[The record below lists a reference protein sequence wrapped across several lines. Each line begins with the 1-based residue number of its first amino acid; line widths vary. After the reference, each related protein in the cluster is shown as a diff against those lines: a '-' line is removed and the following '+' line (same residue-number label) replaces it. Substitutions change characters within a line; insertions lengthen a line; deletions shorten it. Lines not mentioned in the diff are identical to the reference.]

1 MMADKKRKSK
11 DGMAQS
17 GKKDRE
23 FRNNKR
29 KNLSYNKKNK
39 KEDASEKRRRH
50 GPRLP
55 NALRKELD
63 VFNRT
68 VEGEPSDVDERID
81 SDDAVGNDVYEY
93 EEGIAE
99 EESKKN
105 RRFDTVENYQYEL
118 PEDFQDSDVA
128 SDEGEDEDNIGYDN
142 ENGNEGRH
150 TRMLEEIT
158 GLPSDVFGGVSYL
171 AILPAIS
178 LLTHVSI
185 SIRLCIKNKKEKL
198 SPFNKSYKRLATTCN
213 TDWLSEE
220 KELTIFPE
228 ELTEYVSKIPGRKKK
243 DIIITEAYPESE
255 YNPSSDILDGDGRI
269 SIQDLLDPLH
279 GKSGF
284 SKLRKNLQR
293 MNKKSVP
300 TLAPLPKPE
309 QERLERKAAYEH
321 SKKDITK
328 WEPLVKRN
336 REAPTLY
343 FDEDVDLGFSTIGAI
358 ASEFE
363 PRTDFEKKIASLV
376 NQNEVVEAHKKDGAR
391 LLELNKAWIS
401 VEEVMDRQQRLAKMR
416 SLLFR
421 HEMKA
426 KRVKKIKS
434 KTYHRLLKKER
445 RKTAEAALQMDP
457 EAAKEH
463 AMKQEFKRAEERMT
477 LKHKNSSRWAK
488 RILQRGLQ
496 VQDEATRE
504 AFGEQLSRH
513 AALTRKINSVKES
526 SSSDDSSDD
535 YDSDDMLAS
544 PDGDA
549 KSKLLMKAKEKT
561 LKVLEGDEELPKSG
575 VLSLPFMVRGLKKRK
590 EAADEEAKLA
600 LEEYESSLK
609 QLEDPSASG
618 SCERGAS
625 SGMRVFGVPKRVVN
639 ETSKKVKSDN
649 YYANS
654 DSEDDVEAQED
665 IVIENNQNDKSLREA
680 DIDPSLLREEFEIS
694 HDSLFKSFQDA
705 EDPETKTTY
714 DVAFLASDSWKK
726 MRGSSDASKQTE
738 ASNHVRK
745 SEITVGPMK
754 HDQSFEENDDDCD
767 TDSGGEMV
775 DGILSSGPKSTYE
788 LPSQAELILRA
799 FAGDDVQEDFDKDK
813 EAVLDEENPEPE
825 KPVLLPGWG
834 QWTDIQK
841 KKGLP
846 SWMLEEHEMAK
857 KKRNESLKKRKD
869 AHLSNVIIS
878 EKLDRKPLSLLLLFH
893 PENCL
898 YKRQRPQLPIF
909 VPQRT
914 DDKAEKL
921 HTKTLPYPYTSKEV
935 FEQSIRMPIGPEFN
949 PATAI
954 GALNRPEVV
963 KKAGVI
969 IKPIQYEDMNVRERA
984 ETHKHN
990 GQRQRKAKDKNQS
1003 MRKKAAKV

>member
-63 VFNRT
+63 VFNRI
-68 VEGEPSDVDERID
+68 VDGEPSDVDEGID

-118 PEDFQDSDVA
+118 PEDFKDSDVA
-128 SDEGEDEDNIGYDN
+128 SDEGEDDEDEDNNRYDN

-150 TRMLEEIT
+150 TRMLEGIT
-158 GLPSDVFGGVSYL
+158 GLPSDAF
-171 AILPAIS
+171 A
-178 LLTHVSI
+178 
-185 SIRLCIKNKKEKL
+185 
-198 SPFNKSYKRLATTCN
+198 
-213 TDWLSEE
+213 
-220 KELTIFPE
+220 
-228 ELTEYVSKIPGRKKK
+228 GRKKK

-391 LLELNKAWIS
+391 LLELNKIS
-401 VEEVMDRQQRLAKMR
+401 VEEVMDRQERLAKMR

-445 RKTAEAALQMDP
+445 RKTTEAALQMDP

-463 AMKQEFKRAEERMT
+463 AMKQEFKRAE
-477 LKHKNSSRWAK
+477 
-488 RILQRGLQ
+488 
-496 VQDEATRE
+496 
-504 AFGEQLSRH
+504 LSRH

-544 PDGDA
+544 PDEDA

-561 LKVLEGDEELPKSG
+561 LEVLEGDEELPKSG
-575 VLSLPFMVRGLKKRK
+575 VLSLPFMVILVYLLYIFSFPCTWVKKRK

-600 LEEYESSLK
+600 VEEYESSLK

-618 SCERGAS
+618 SCER
-625 SGMRVFGVPKRVVN
+625 VPQV
-639 ETSKKVKSDN
+639 
-649 YYANS
+649 
-654 DSEDDVEAQED
+654 
-665 IVIENNQNDKSLREA
+665 
-680 DIDPSLLREEFEIS
+680 
-694 HDSLFKSFQDA
+694 SFRDA
-705 EDPETKTTY
+705 EDPEMKTTY
-714 DVAFLASDSWKK
+714 EVAFLASDSWK
-726 MRGSSDASKQTE
+726 MRGSSDATKQTE

-745 SEITVGPMK
+745 SEITIGPMK
-754 HDQSFEENDDDCD
+754 HDESFEENNDDCD

-788 LPSQAELILRA
+788 LPSQAELIQRA

-869 AHLSNVIIS
+869 AHLTNVIIS
-878 EKLDRKPLSLLLLFH
+878 EKLDR
-893 PENCL
+893 
-898 YKRQRPQLPIF
+898 
-909 VPQRT
+909 
-914 DDKAEKL
+914 KAEKL

-990 GQRQRKAKDKNQS
+990 GQRQRKAKDKNESTGRWQLRYKQQLHALHLEIRDPNCS
-1003 MRKKAAKV
+1003 KFLDIHIKDLDLFMTDATAPSKFFSDLGPMHALWQLI